1 MYCVH
6 NCQGP
11 EYVLCLEQKSAWK
24 GKTHRHTKQLWLN
37 LTNRK
42 KAYWRKMAWVW
53 LFSCILLNTI
63 YLLGSSTNRAVAFRL
78 CKYYCYACEEINS
91 LKHRKTQTLR
101 SSIDFFFWLVPFSCQ
116 IITASILV
124 FRLLAFLGCLFL
136 ALVWGFSF
144 FFFFSN
150 DFSQNSSNQ
159 TEKMHPYCDVGSFI
173 TFKKLTAFLR

>member
-144 FFFFSN
+144 FFFFQMISHRIV
-150 DFSQNSSNQ
+150 Q
-159 TEKMHPYCDVGSFI
+159 I
-173 TFKKLTAFLR
+173 KLRKCTLTVM

>member
-11 EYVLCLEQKSAWK
+11 EYVLCLEQKSAWR

-91 LKHRKTQTLR
+91 RKHGKTQTLR
-101 SSIDFFFWLVPFSCQ
+101 SSIDSFDLCLSLVRLSRPAFWFFVCLLFW
-116 IITASILV
+116 
-124 FRLLAFLGCLFL
+124 GCLFL

-144 FFFFSN
+144 FFFF
-150 DFSQNSSNQ
+150 FFKWFL
-159 TEKMHPYCDVGSFI
+159 TE
-173 TFKKLTAFLR
+173 